1 MEIKKMIRQPD
12 LLKVSEVAKI
22 LRVSRSHIYALIEAG
37 RLDAVDIGTGRG
49 KPVYRIRLEDLEAFK
64 KVKDLQ

>member
-1 MEIKKMIRQPD
+1 MEMKMIRQPE

-22 LRVSRSHIYALIEAG
+22 LRVSRNHIYALIDAG
-37 RLDAVDIGTGRG
+37 RLMAVDIGTGKG
-49 KPVYRIRLEDLEAFK
+49 KPVYRIRGEDLEAFK